1 MNKKYILVFFL
12 ILGTISLSGC
22 TLGGSKTSPVQPEAG
37 QAVNVQENTDQGSAT
52 AEADYKLPAN
62 DQNNVQTEES
72 VSSEKT
78 FSMEEVQS
86 ANSAEK
92 CWTTINGN
100 VYDLTTYID
109 KHKGG
114 PDKILSI
121 CGKDGRSAFTNQ
133 HGGQEKPEMNLAKLL
148 IGKLK

>member
-1 MNKKYILVFFL
+1 MNKKYIFVFFL

-22 TLGGSKTSPVQPEAG
+22 TLSRTKTSPVQPEAS

-52 AEADYKLPAN
+52 AEADYKLPPN
-62 DQNNVQTEES
+62 DQNNVQAEGA

-78 FSMEEVQS
+78 FSMDEVQS
-86 ANSAEK
+86 ASSAEK

-114 PDKILSI
+114 RDKILSI
-121 CGKDGRSAFTNQ
+121 CGKDGRSAFTDQ
-133 HGGQEKPEMNLAKLL
+133 HGGDEKPEMNLAKLL